1 MLKTNPVFGMAGLAK
16 FKFNQIMLPSQNCSL
31 VAKEV
36 WRLHPYRKGKI
47 RKDVDEMSTQ
57 FSQ

>member
-1 MLKTNPVFGMAGLAK
+1 MANPAK
-16 FKFNQIMLPSQNCSL
+16 FKFDQRTLPPQNCSL